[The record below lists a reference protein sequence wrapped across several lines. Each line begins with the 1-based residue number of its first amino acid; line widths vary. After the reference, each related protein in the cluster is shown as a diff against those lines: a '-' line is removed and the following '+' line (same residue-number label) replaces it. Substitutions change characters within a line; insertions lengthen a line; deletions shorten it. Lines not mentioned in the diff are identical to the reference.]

1 MVTKCVKACLVSGA
15 IASMVVPSN
24 LLTKSG
30 HARTPQEKNDREEP
44 ALTSRPPTAKVTPST
59 FQPQG
64 RRPLNARRHALGH
77 FRMTAYTRYAQSS
90 GRTAS
95 GTRPSH
101 ERTVAVDPRVI
112 PLGTKLEIEGV
123 GIRIAEDTGRRI
135 KGKQLDVFLPSV
147 QACARFGVR
156 SRKVYVID
164 DL

>member
-15 IASMVVPSN
+15 IATMVVPSN
-24 LLTKSG
+24 LLTTSG
-30 HARTPQEKNDREEP
+30 HARIPQEKNDRKEP
-44 ALTSRPPTAKVTPST
+44 PPSSRLTTTEAAPGTLPP
-59 FQPQG
+59 QW
-64 RRPLNARRHALGH
+64 RRPLNVRRHTLGH

-95 GTRPSH
+95 GTQPSH

-147 QACARFGVR
+147 QACTRFGVR